1 MGTSYLDKLAFP
13 RQNAA
18 PLPSGLMKKKPWILV
33 WDLDETLVTGW
44 KHGWT
49 PDDIVINPNAALI
62 ISTAIKL
69 RITGIVAYIF
79 LLTNNSDTPYINAAI
94 KKLGE
99 YINYK
104 RTIFNDK
111 LINDPS
117 VRISIFSK
125 LIYNPDKSL
134 RDVNLL
140 LRMVKSPN
148 NNTAYRILFFDDRPD
163 HVFKWQIP
171 NEHYIHITPPFSTA
185 NALIDST
192 PWERVLGLLKGINL
206 TRKRRMR
213 MPTSSITRKRRRNK
227 IE

>member
-1 MGTSYLDKLAFP
+1 MGTSQSK
-13 RQNAA
+13 
-18 PLPSGLMKKKPWILV
+18 KKKPWILV

-49 PDDIVINPNAALI
+49 SDDIVINQNAARI

-69 RITGIVAYIF
+69 RTTGIVAYIF
-79 LLTNNSDTPYINAAI
+79 LLTNNSDAPYINAAI

-99 YINYK
+99 YIDYK
-104 RTIFNDK
+104 GTIFNDK

-125 LIYNPDKSL
+125 LIYNPDKGL

-140 LRMVKSPN
+140 LRMVNSPN
-148 NNTAYRILFFDDRPD
+148 NNTAYRILFFDDNNN

-171 NEHYIHITPPFSTA
+171 TKHYIHITPPFSTA

-192 PWERVLGLLKGINL
+192 PWERVLGLLNGRNL
-206 TRKRRMR
+206 TRKQRYVYMR
-213 MPTSSITRKRRRNK
+213 SITRKRSSYK
-227 IE
+227 S